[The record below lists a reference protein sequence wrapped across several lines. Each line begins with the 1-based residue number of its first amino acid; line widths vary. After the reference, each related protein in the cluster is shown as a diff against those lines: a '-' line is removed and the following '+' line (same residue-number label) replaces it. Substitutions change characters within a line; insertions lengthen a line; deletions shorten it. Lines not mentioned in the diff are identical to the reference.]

1 MGAEDPHPDDQ
12 QLNDAIDS
20 LLSEDVSAPVEDAET
35 PAAEGDAGAS
45 EAAEASGDEAGADAG
60 SSESGDMALEA
71 MDSVEHNAQSLIE
84 DAIDTLMDDSA
95 AAEAETEADAEAVAG
110 EEAEP
115 LDTAD
120 DGDEA
125 PATPEALL
133 DDSDGVMSLEELS
146 AELDALEDGEEL
158 ATNLAGEIEDLE
170 ALPDEPVDADDPL
183 VEDSAEVEAESD
195 AETEP
200 EAEAEAEAEAESDAI
215 AADEIV
221 AEATDE
227 AGADDALDDGPSDE
241 ADAAD
246 DVVAE
251 VEAVEEA
258 GADRSDAAALSDDE
272 LLSSIAEDL
281 IEDAEIA
288 SDAVSGAEDEV
299 ANEAVADEPDAAAD
313 DVDAEA
319 VAAQPIDE
327 SVLDDVLDA
336 VGDLIEENGAPEADN
351 AQDNAQEAVPTEAE
365 LEDAS
370 SLADLDAS
378 LAGIGDDILSGD
390 FETPDGELLSAD
402 AIGDGDASALLEQLQ
417 LDDLDLS
424 AGKAAVAPEQATAA
438 TAEVTDEAVETPTP
452 AATAEQASPDPG
464 AASVEARPVSAVK
477 TAAPTDDDYV
487 EEGTEIP
494 EVQSIWQS
502 ARVVL
507 LRASSSAWALT
518 KAHGGPLGAKAVLLI
533 NKPIEERPAKLRD
546 SIGYVAIWTALLAM
560 ILWVYLAFIR
570 ESPTPTPT
578 QAPSRML
585 DPSQSADPLR
595 HGNALP

>member
-20 LLSEDVSAPVEDAET
+20 LLSEDVSAPVEDVET
-35 PAAEGDAGAS
+35 PVAEGDAGAS

-60 SSESGDMALEA
+60 TSESGDRALEA

-84 DAIDTLMDDSA
+84 DAIDTLMDDSP
-95 AAEAETEADAEAVAG
+95 AAEAEAEAEADAEAVA
-110 EEAEP
+110 EAEP

-133 DDSDGVMSLEELS
+133 DDTDGVMSLEELS

-170 ALPDEPVDADDPL
+170 ALPDEPVDANDPL

-200 EAEAEAEAEAESDAI
+200 EAEAESDAI

-221 AEATDE
+221 AEATE
-227 AGADDALDDGPSDE
+227 VAGADDAVDDGPSDE

-288 SDAVSGAEDEV
+288 SDAVSKAEDEV
-299 ANEAVADEPDAAAD
+299 ADEAVADEPDAAAD
-313 DVDAEA
+313 DMDAEA

-351 AQDNAQEAVPTEAE
+351 AEDEAEEATPTDAE

-417 LDDLDLS
+417 LDDLDLI

-438 TAEVTDEAVETPTP
+438 TAEVADEAVETPAP

-464 AASVEARPVSAVK
+464 AASVEARPVSAGK
-477 TAAPTDDDYV
+477 TAAPAEDDYV

>member
-60 SSESGDMALEA
+60 TSESGDRALEA

-84 DAIDTLMDDSA
+84 DAIDTLMDDSP
-95 AAEAETEADAEAVAG
+95 AAEAEAEAEADAEAVA
-110 EEAEP
+110 EAEP

-170 ALPDEPVDADDPL
+170 ALPDEPVDANDPL

-200 EAEAEAEAEAESDAI
+200 EAETEAEAESDAI
-215 AADEIV
+215 AADELV

-227 AGADDALDDGPSDE
+227 VGADDAVDDGPSE
-241 ADAAD
+241 
-246 DVVAE
+246 
-251 VEAVEEA
+251 EAVEEA
-258 GADRSDAAALSDDE
+258 GADHSDAAALSDDE

-281 IEDAEIA
+281 IEDAETA
-288 SDAVSGAEDEV
+288 SDAVSGAEEEV
-299 ANEAVADEPDAAAD
+299 ADQAVADEADAAAD

-351 AQDNAQEAVPTEAE
+351 AEDEAQEAAPTEAE

-424 AGKAAVAPEQATAA
+424 AGKAAVEPEQATAA
-438 TAEVTDEAVETPTP
+438 TADVADEAVDTPAP
-452 AATAEQASPDPG
+452 AATAEQAATDTG
-464 AASVEARPVSAVK
+464 AASVEARPVSAGK
-477 TAAPTDDDYV
+477 TAAPADDDYV

-502 ARVVL
+502 AMVVL

-518 KAHGGPLGAKAVLLI
+518 KAHGGPLGAKAVILI